1 MTDDPAQYAGSDEA
15 AGPAF
20 VQITEAVAGPL
31 EAAEAIEQ
39 RDEQGRVPVVVRIHR
54 QPPINPVWIL
64 VAIGLGA
71 SGLFL
76 PLFAAVKAIVI
87 VAAVVVLIVGLLSR
101 LIMRIPPGTVGL
113 TARSNKFDS
122 VRQPGVHWVNPF
134 LALTHV
140 ITTREIAFD
149 VPVAAVRSSDGVNVN
164 VDLVLTLGIED
175 PVKFAYTITTGDLD
189 EFIHATSQEAVRL
202 LVRGIEALS
211 ALDLGS
217 AEAALLRASV
227 DAKLES
233 YGVGVRNVA
242 FTRVMLPDALTASL
256 EARRLAAIQLSEEQE
271 NFALEERR
279 LNDRANLIALE
290 QESRHKALELE
301 AAGRG
306 APPGEARRAARAP
319 IRPPPATTSSCS
331 GSRSPSSSPAT
342 RAPWSRWAATT
353 SSRQPAH
360 GAAGERRRV
369 AGPSRR
375 RAPRPRRAD
384 RSRPAPEAEAGSERG
399 APGRAAQP
407 KACIGLSRPT
417 RAMLARR

>member
-140 ITTREIAFD
+140 ITTRELAFD

-164 VDLVLTLGIED
+164 VDIVLTLGIED
-175 PVKFAYTITTGDLD
+175 PVKFAYAITTGDLD

-217 AEAALLRASV
+217 AQAALLRASV

-242 FTRVMLPDALTASL
+242 FTRVMLPDAITASL

-301 AAGRG
+301 AQAEALRLSKLDERLRAFPTAAQYDLETQRIKVAQQVASNTRAVVSMGG
-306 APPGEARRAARAP
+306 NDLLGGLLAVQQVGVVDLPAQPGNGAAPPTAPDAAAASPEGGAEPAAARRATP
-319 IRPPPATTSSCS
+319 
-331 GSRSPSSSPAT
+331 
-342 RAPWSRWAATT
+342 
-353 SSRQPAH
+353 
-360 GAAGERRRV
+360 RRR
-369 AGPSRR
+369 PS
-375 RAPRPRRAD
+375 
-384 RSRPAPEAEAGSERG
+384 G
-399 APGRAAQP
+399 
-407 KACIGLSRPT
+407 
-417 RAMLARR
+417 

>member
-1 MTDDPAQYAGSDEA
+1 MTDDPAQYAASDEA
-15 AGPAF
+15 PGPAF

-76 PLFAAVKAIVI
+76 PLFEAVKAIVI

-113 TARSNKFDS
+113 TARSNRFDS

-140 ITTREIAFD
+140 ITTREFAFD

-242 FTRVMLPDALTASL
+242 FTRVMLPDAITASL

-271 NFALEERR
+271 NYALEERR
-279 LNDRANLIALE
+279 LNDRANLIAPRAGGAS
-290 QESRHKALELE
+290 QARSSSRRRPRRSAS
-301 AAGRG
+301 
-306 APPGEARRAARAP
+306 PPRSSTSGSRRT
-319 IRPPPATTSSCS
+319 RPPPTTTSSCS
-331 GSRSPSSSPAT
+331 GSRWPSSWPAT

-353 SSRQPAH
+353 SSPACSRRSRRT
-360 GAAGERRRV
+360 ASRRR
-369 AGPSRR
+369 PSRR
-375 RAPRPRRAD
+375 RAPRRRPRPETARVRGRGRGPMAAHPVGPPSRRRA
-384 RSRPAPEAEAGSERG
+384 SG
-399 APGRAAQP
+399 
-407 KACIGLSRPT
+407 
-417 RAMLARR
+417 

>member
-1 MTDDPAQYAGSDEA
+1 MTDDPTQYAGTDEA
-15 AGPAF
+15 TGPAY

-31 EAAEAIEQ
+31 EVAEAIE
-39 RDEQGRVPVVVRIHR
+39 RPDAQGRIPVVVRIHR

-64 VAIGLGA
+64 IAIGLGA

-76 PLFAAVKAIVI
+76 PLFEAVKAILV
-87 VAAVVVLIVGLLSR
+87 VAAIVVLIIGLLSR

-113 TARSNKFDS
+113 TARANRFDS
-122 VRQPGVHWVNPF
+122 VRQPGVHRVNPV

-140 ITTREIAFD
+140 ITTRELAFD
-149 VPVAAVRSSDGVNVN
+149 VPVAAVRSADGVNVN

-217 AEAALLRASV
+217 AEAARLRAAI
-227 DAKLES
+227 DAKLEA

-256 EARRLAAIQLSEEQE
+256 EARRLASIQLSEEQE

-301 AAGRG
+301 AQAEELRLAKLEERLRAYPIAAQYDLETQRLKVAQQLAGNS
-306 APPGEARRAARAP
+306 RAVVSMGGGDLVSGLLAVQQSGITAV
-319 IRPPPATTSSCS
+319 PPAPDN
-331 GSRSPSSSPAT
+331 GAAPAT
-342 RAPWSRWAATT
+342 PAT
-353 SSRQPAH
+353 PA
-360 GAAGERRRV
+360 
-369 AGPSRR
+369 
-375 RAPRPRRAD
+375 
-384 RSRPAPEAEAGSERG
+384 PAPEEAPEPATPS
-399 APGRAAQP
+399 RA
-407 KACIGLSRPT
+407 S
-417 RAMLARR
+417 ARRRSSG